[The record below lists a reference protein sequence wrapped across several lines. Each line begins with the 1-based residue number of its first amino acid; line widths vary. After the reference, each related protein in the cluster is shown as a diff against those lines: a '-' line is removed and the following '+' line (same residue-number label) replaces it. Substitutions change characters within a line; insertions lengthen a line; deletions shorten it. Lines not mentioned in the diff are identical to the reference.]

1 MGTHIQE
8 TTALGTRRRPT
19 PEFCQDSHAC
29 DLGELLNKG
38 RRTLP
43 RVRRTLGAPEHA
55 QRPTPRAPRHAEP
68 RPCLL
73 LAPAPIRAHRSFNR
87 TPPCALHLTGARDHR
102 CLPCKRRARGTRS
115 PATIDRPAEPFPAMP
130 DPRKR
135 PCMPR

>member
-8 TTALGTRRRPT
+8 TALGARRRPA
-19 PEFCQDSHAC
+19 PDFCQDSHAC

-43 RVRRTLGAPEHA
+43 RVRRALSAPEHA
-55 QRPTPRAPRHAEP
+55 QRPIPRAEP

-73 LAPAPIRAHRSFNR
+73 LAPAPRKPTEASTVLPRVLSASPEPEI
-87 TPPCALHLTGARDHR
+87 TGVCPVDSVPVA
-102 CLPCKRRARGTRS
+102 TRS
-115 PATIDRPAEPFPAMP
+115 PATVDRPTEPFPAAP
-130 DPRKR
+130 DPRSG